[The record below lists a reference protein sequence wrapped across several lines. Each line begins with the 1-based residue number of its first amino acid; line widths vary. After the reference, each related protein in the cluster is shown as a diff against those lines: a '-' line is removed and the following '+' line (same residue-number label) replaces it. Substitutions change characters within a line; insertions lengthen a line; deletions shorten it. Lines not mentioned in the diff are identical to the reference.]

1 MRTGRRVFLI
11 LTIIFQGFNY
21 VSAQSDLPF
30 WTVEGSFTY
39 SHFEQ
44 QVKSMIGAP
53 PGQKLSD
60 ITEFGFWLLGSRRIS
75 KVFSAGL
82 YVEYDLGNRTMA
94 QFNGFN
100 SQGQT
105 IVTNALGGTYSE
117 FWMGPFV
124 RFAYKS
130 VFLDAGYGLV
140 GLRNDNSRDDIVSSS
155 GATTGTFSVNP
166 SVAWFAGIGLK
177 APLGERLSLVV
188 KVQYRFRY
196 YDERNVDPLMNN
208 IEHGTQ
214 NFSPFVGVMYAF

>member
-1 MRTGRRVFLI
+1 MRAGKPVFLM
-11 LTIIFQGFNY
+11 LTIIFQGVGY
-21 VSAQSDLPF
+21 LKAQNDSLR
-30 WTVEGSFTY
+30 WTVEATLTY

-53 PGQKLSD
+53 PGQKLSS
-60 ITEFGFWLLGSRRIS
+60 ITEFGFWLQGSRRIS

-82 YVEYDLGNRTMA
+82 YLEYDLGNRTMA

-105 IVTNALGGTYSE
+105 MVTNALGGTYSE
-117 FWMGPFV
+117 FWTGPFL
-124 RFAYKS
+124 RFAFKS

-196 YDERNVDPLMNN
+196 YDKRDGDPLMNN

-214 NFSPFVGVMYAF
+214 NFSPFVGVVYVF